1 MTIEHWPHSTDSP
14 PFITFESRERRTV
27 ASYKRR
33 LKALRRTKIR
43 LQEALARTIRRCWS
57 LVSGRKGRTSISTMP
72 NDALFVDMSSDAPF
86 NAIENGITLAHAI
99 VDTGGLGTSLVQ
111 SLAKQLDAQVA
122 IASDAHGTAV
132 SITHATFK
140 SKPRKQPRCR
150 SVTR

>member
-86 NAIENGITLAHAI
+86 NAIENGITLT
-99 VDTGGLGTSLVQ
+99 VSKCNQVTS
-111 SLAKQLDAQVA
+111 
-122 IASDAHGTAV
+122 
-132 SITHATFK
+132 
-140 SKPRKQPRCR
+140 
-150 SVTR
+150 